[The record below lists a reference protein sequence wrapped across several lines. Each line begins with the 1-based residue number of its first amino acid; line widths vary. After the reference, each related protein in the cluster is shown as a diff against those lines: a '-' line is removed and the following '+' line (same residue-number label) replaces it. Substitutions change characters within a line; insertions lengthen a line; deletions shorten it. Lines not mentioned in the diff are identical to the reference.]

1 MGVVHAA
8 KLDRHV
14 RREARLLL
22 KLARGALARKPARRE
37 PGLKP
42 AVAEELRAAVAAVE
56 GPLGSGDLAAVRRGL
71 PRLDQVVDETAPPG
85 KSVLR
90 EYAESIGIAV
100 VVALLLKA
108 FVVEAFKIPSASMY
122 PTMQIGDHIFVN
134 KLAYGLR
141 LPFTETKL
149 MASSPARGDVI
160 VFVQPCDGRDF
171 IKRVVATA
179 GQTVEVRCDVLYVD
193 GVAVPSTM
201 VEDGASCHYQNQQTE
216 GGPWVPMTCSR
227 YREVV
232 AGKGYDT
239 YHSSERP
246 NRVGLPNT
254 THDFPEPS
262 AVDADVP
269 TCSAT
274 GTPDKRPEAVQAASR
289 GTMVRPAGGAVGA
302 CAPQVAYKVP
312 AGHVFVMGDNRVN
325 SQDSRVWGPV
335 PIPNIKGK
343 AMFIWWASE
352 PSGGMLS
359 GAHRIGDIVH

>member
-1 MGVVHAA
+1 MSVVRAA

-14 RREARLLL
+14 RGEAKLLV
-22 KLARGALARKPARRE
+22 KLARGALNRKLARRE
-37 PGLKP
+37 PAMKP
-42 AVAEELRAAVAAVE
+42 ALADELRAALAAVE
-56 GPLGSGDLAAVRRGL
+56 GPLGQGDLRAVRTAL
-71 PRLDQVVDETAPPG
+71 PRLDRVVDDAAPAG

-134 KLAYGLR
+134 KFVYGVR
-141 LPFTETKL
+141 LPFSDSKIF
-149 MASSPARGDVI
+149 ASSPARGDVI

-179 GQTVEVRCDVLYVD
+179 GQTVEVRCDILYVD

-201 VEDGASCHYQNQQTE
+201 VEDGATCHYQNQQTE

-227 YREVV
+227 YREAVG
-232 AGKGYDT
+232 AKRYDT

-246 NRVGLPNT
+246 GRVGLPNT

-269 TCSAT
+269 QCSAT
-274 GTPDKRPEAVQAASR
+274 GPDKRPKAVQQASL
-289 GTMVRPAGGAVGA
+289 GTLVRPPGGAVGA

-335 PIPNIKGK
+335 PILNIKGK
-343 AMFIWWASE
+343 AMFVWWASE
-352 PSGGMLS
+352 PNGGFLS